1 MHILDKQTIE
11 NILKNLEL
19 VPMIED
25 GFIAYSE
32 GKSIVP
38 PVGEL
43 TFDEPPGDVHIK
55 YGYIIGDEY
64 YVIKI
69 ASGFW
74 HNEKYGI
81 SNGQGMMLLF
91 SQKTGEP
98 KAMLLDDALLT
109 DIRTAIAG
117 QICAQRLTNKI
128 EMIGVLGTGLQARL
142 QVEYLSSVTECRQV
156 MVWGRSIKKMNHYKN
171 DMKNLGFEVVPGNSA
186 KEVASLCNLII
197 TTTASRDPLLF
208 ENDILQGTHITAMG
222 SDTTDKRE
230 LGPGI
235 LRSADIIVA
244 DSIIQCQERG
254 EIANAIKDGE
264 VSNNDLVE
272 LGNILSGDQLG
283 RVNDSQITVADLTGV
298 AVQDLQIATAVFNK
312 YLENNNEI

>member
-156 MVWGRSIKKMNHYKN
+156 MVWGRSIKKN
-171 DMKNLGFEVVPGNSA
+171 E
-186 KEVASLCNLII
+186 SL
-197 TTTASRDPLLF
+197 
-208 ENDILQGTHITAMG
+208 
-222 SDTTDKRE
+222 
-230 LGPGI
+230 
-235 LRSADIIVA
+235 
-244 DSIIQCQERG
+244 
-254 EIANAIKDGE
+254 
-264 VSNNDLVE
+264 
-272 LGNILSGDQLG
+272 
-283 RVNDSQITVADLTGV
+283 
-298 AVQDLQIATAVFNK
+298 
-312 YLENNNEI
+312 